1 MAKNNKTLLQESAV
15 RRFMKLAEIDTLS
28 DQFIGQ
34 HYIPEQDEEE
44 EVAVDEMPV
53 DEMPVDDAPVDEMPG
68 EEAAEGGEA
77 EITPEAA
84 EAIVDL
90 AAQLEASGAVD
101 AGAEAEVEEVPAE
114 EEMIEEPGARRRVY
128 EEKDD
133 ETPVAQ
139 QKIQEE
145 DTDELEE
152 QLSGLGIEVVDDTA
166 QQSIKETVYKRVM
179 ERLQN
184 EQKKEQREKMV
195 DKLVEGVFA
204 RIQKES
210 KK

>member
-1 MAKNNKTLLQESAV
+1 MAKNKKSLLNESAV

-53 DEMPVDDAPVDEMPG
+53 DDAPVDDAPVDEMPG